1 MSYDPQR
8 ALQLLRVGS
17 GRPDAVFRDGQEEA
31 IRHVVE
37 GHQRLLVVQKTGWGK
52 SFVYF
57 IAAKLLREAGAGPA
71 LLVSPLL
78 ALMRNQIE
86 AAERM
91 GVKATKVTS
100 DNVDSWEQVEEQ
112 ICSDEVDVLL
122 ISPERLANERFQAE
136 ILSRIASRV
145 ALLVIDEAHCISDWG
160 HDFRPHYRLIE
171 RIVSALP
178 PGLRLLATTATAN
191 NRVMNDLRTVLG
203 PDLAVLRGELHRPSL
218 ALQTIPLKDQ
228 AARLAWLATNVPR
241 LTGSGIIYTLTVRD
255 ALLVTDWLQQQGL
268 VVKAYTGQ
276 SGDQRPELEQALL
289 ENRVKALVATVA
301 LGMGYDKPDLGFVIH
316 YQMPGS
322 VVAYYQQVGRAG
334 RGLSAAYGI
343 LLKGEEDDKIL
354 DYFIGSAFPTPAE
367 VQSILGAL
375 QAAPTGLSQVALA
388 AEVDITSGRIDRAI
402 KLLSLE
408 SPAPIVKDGSK
419 WRVTAA
425 PLSQAFWDRVDR
437 LTALRK
443 VERSQMNDYM
453 ALESGHMAFLV
464 RALDGDSSEIP
475 PPPLPPLSA
484 ELEPGLVQEAV
495 NFLRRSNLPI
505 EPRKKWPVGE
515 LPIYGLRGNIPAALR
530 AAEGRALSHWGDAGW
545 GTSVEEG
552 KYRDGHFPN
561 ILVEACKELLGQ
573 WAPTPAPEWV
583 ACIPSRRHPTLVPD
597 FARRLAAALGL
608 PFVEVLTKAK
618 DRPEQKTMANSV
630 HQARNLDGSLE
641 VDVDAVR
648 DGPVLLVD
656 DMVDSGWTFTV
667 AAWLLRSAG
676 SGEVFPLA
684 LASTTSGGQDGGES
698 ND

>member
-1 MSYDPQR
+1 MNYDAKR
-8 ALQLLRVGS
+8 ALELLRAGS

-37 GHQRLLVVQKTGWGK
+37 GRQRLLVVQKTGWGK

-91 GVKATKVTS
+91 GVRASKVTS

-112 ICSDEVDVLL
+112 IRSDEVDVLL

-136 ILSRIASRV
+136 ILSRIAPRV

-171 RIVSALP
+171 RIVAALP

-191 NRVMNDLRTVLG
+191 NRVMDDLRTVLG

-218 ALQTIPLKDQ
+218 TLQTIHLEDQ
-228 AARLAWLATNVPR
+228 AARLAWLATYVPR
-241 LTGSGIIYTLTVRD
+241 MAGSGIIYALTVRD
-255 ALLVTDWLQQQGL
+255 ALVVTAWLQQQGL
-268 VVKAYTGQ
+268 AVEAYTSQ
-276 SGDQRPELEQALL
+276 SGDRRPALEQALL

-343 LLKGEEDDKIL
+343 LLKGAEDDKIL
-354 DYFIGSAFPTPAE
+354 DYFIGSAFPTRTE
-367 VQSILGAL
+367 VQSILAAL
-375 QAAPTGLSQVALA
+375 RGAPTGLASVALA
-388 AEVDITSGRIDRAI
+388 TEVDISNGRIDRAI

-408 SPAPIVKDGSK
+408 SPAPIVKDGTR

-425 PLSQAFWDRVDR
+425 QLSPTFWDRVDR

-443 VERSQMNDYM
+443 VERSQMNEYM
-453 ALESGHMAFLV
+453 ALESGHMEFLV
-464 RALDGDSSEIP
+464 RALDGDPSEVP
-475 PPPLPPLSA
+475 PPPLPPLPA
-484 ELEPGLVQEAV
+484 DLEGGLAQEAV

-505 EPRKKWPVGE
+505 EPRKKWPAGE
-515 LPIYGLRGNIPAALR
+515 LPVYGLRGNIPAALR

-545 GTSVEEG
+545 GTIVEEG

-561 ILVEACKELLGQ
+561 TLVEACEELLAQ
-573 WAPTPAPEWV
+573 WGPTPAPEWV
-583 ACIPSRRHPTLVPD
+583 TCIPSRRHPTLVPD
-597 FARRLAAALGL
+597 FARRLAEALSL
-608 PFVEVLTKAK
+608 PFVEVLVKAD

-641 VDVDAVR
+641 VDEDAVR

-656 DMVDSGWTFTV
+656 DMVDSRWTITI

-684 LASTTSGGQDGGES
+684 LASTTSGGQDSGES